1 MSRISAPSISKP
13 IPMSPVMA
21 IWLGTFVAAGCNVL
35 VSSVEERD
43 SKRKRQ
49 LVKSGLFIGALGPLL
64 GVAMW
69 KVFSW
74 ALREQP
80 ITSKAQSLVSIIV
93 TSVVGTS
100 LLETSAEL
108 EAVNLVIWLRVASG
122 VWALA
127 GRGGVDL
134 ITAVAVAG
142 TFHGVLANPSEAPR
156 ALVRMTRQFLGP
168 AEFDSL
174 QDSKQEF
181 NLNKVWRIFSQ
192 TFRGLFAYNY
202 FLHIAAAL
210 VSFAVRSM
218 GKQLVRGVKPTT
230 GQAVIAVLQRA
241 LREATVLNLA
251 VSLSCA
257 LLYSG
262 CRLGQGRW
270 QLGVL
275 LVPLPLMLTGAP
287 VRDTVYFL
295 FVPWFIKY
303 LFALYAANG
312 GVINSRSRIVL
323 GVLLLEKP
331 LKQSLHSNHEGYSW
345 MVSVAFGIAQRLAG
359 NKLAKW

>member
-1 MSRISAPSISKP
+1 MSRISALSPNKP

-43 SKRKRQ
+43 AKRKRQ
-49 LVKSGLFIGALGPLL
+49 LVRSGLYIGALGPLL

-69 KVFSW
+69 KALSW
-74 ALREQP
+74 TLREQP
-80 ITSKAQSLVSIIV
+80 ITSKSQSLFSIILA
-93 TSVVGTS
+93 SVVGTS

-127 GRGGVDL
+127 GRSGADL

-142 TFHGVLANPSEAPR
+142 TFHGVLANPTKAPR

-174 QDSKQEF
+174 QDADQTFAPAKAWTVF
-181 NLNKVWRIFSQ
+181 AQ

-202 FLHIAAAL
+202 FLHVAAAL
-210 VSFAVRSM
+210 VSFAVRLM
-218 GKQLVRGVKPTT
+218 GKQLVRGVKPSF
-230 GQAVIAVLQRA
+230 GHAVLAVLQRA
-241 LREATVLNLA
+241 LREATALNLA
-251 VSLSCA
+251 VSLSCT

-262 CRLGQGRW
+262 CRLGRGRW

-275 LVPLPLMLTGAP
+275 LVPLPLALTGAP

-295 FVPWFIKY
+295 FVPWFAKY
-303 LFALYAANG
+303 LFALYSANG
-312 GVINSRSRIVL
+312 GMANSRSRIVM

-345 MVSVAFGIAQRLAG
+345 MVSVAFGIAQRLAAH
-359 NKLAKW
+359 KLARW